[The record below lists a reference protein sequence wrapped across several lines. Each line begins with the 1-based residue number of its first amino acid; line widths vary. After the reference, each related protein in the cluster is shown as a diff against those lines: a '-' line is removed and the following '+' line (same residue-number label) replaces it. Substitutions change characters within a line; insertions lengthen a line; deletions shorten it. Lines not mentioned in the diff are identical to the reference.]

1 MAEKILL
8 IDDDPVLRKI
18 VTAALTDYDVAGAA
32 SGEEGLA
39 LFQSQP
45 FDLVICDLVL
55 PGIGGLEAMRKF
67 RQDRPEQRIM
77 VVSAF
82 GTKENLLASLREQV
96 IDFIVKPFSAEQLQ
110 TAVKDL
116 LARERS
122 IEVISASPKWI
133 ELRVPARFQVA
144 SSLENLLKNLQVDID
159 QETRETVSIAF
170 RELINN
176 AIEHGCKG
184 DLDGMLL
191 LSYVRLSKG
200 ILYRIQDPGRGFN
213 LGAIPHAA
221 ISNPPDDAF
230 QHLKIRE
237 QSGMRAGG
245 FGLVLLRFLA
255 DELVYS
261 ERGNDVIFIKYLAP

>member
-18 VTAALTDYDVAGAA
+18 VVSALADLDVTGAA
-32 SGEEGLA
+32 SGEEGISF
-39 LFQSQP
+39 FQAQP
-45 FDLVICDLVL
+45 FDLVICDLKL
-55 PGIGGLEAMRKF
+55 PGVGGLEVMRQF

-77 VVSAF
+77 VLSAF

-96 IDFIVKPFSAEQLQ
+96 IDFIVKPFSADQLQ
-110 TAVKDL
+110 SAVKDL

-144 SSLENLLKNLQVDID
+144 SSLQNFLKNLQVEID
-159 QETRETVSIAF
+159 EDTRENVSIAF

-184 DLDGMLL
+184 DVSGMLL
-191 LSYVRLSKG
+191 LSYVRLSRG
-200 ILYRIQDPGRGFN
+200 ILYRIQDPGQGFN

-221 ISNPPDDAF
+221 VSNPPSDGL
-230 QHLKIRE
+230 QHLKVRE
-237 QSGMRAGG
+237 NLGMRAGG
-245 FGLVLLRFLA
+245 FGLVLLNLLA

-261 ERGNDVIFIKYLAP
+261 ERGNDVLFIKYIDT

>member
-1 MAEKILL
+1 MSEKILL

-18 VTAALTDYDVAGAA
+18 VTSALADYAVTGVA

-39 LFQSQP
+39 LFQSQQ
-45 FDLVICDLVL
+45 FRLVICDLML
-55 PGIGGLEAMRKF
+55 PGIAGLEAMR
-67 RQDRPEQRIM
+67 RIRLERPAQPVM

-82 GTKENLLASLREQV
+82 GTEENLLASLREHV
-96 IDFIVKPFSAEQLQ
+96 IDFIVKPFSVQEIQS
-110 TAVKDL
+110 AVKNI
-116 LARERS
+116 LACERS

-144 SSLENLLKNLQVDID
+144 SSLDSFLTNLQVEID
-159 QETRETVSIAF
+159 QETRENVSIAF

-184 DLDGMLL
+184 DPEGMLL
-191 LSYVRLSKG
+191 VSYVRLKRG

-213 LGAIPHAA
+213 MGAIPHAA
-221 ISNPPDDAF
+221 ISNPPTDAL

-237 QSGMRAGG
+237 QMGMRPGG
-245 FGLVLLRFLA
+245 FGLFWLHTMA
-255 DELVYS
+255 DELVYN
-261 ERGNDVIFIKYLAP
+261 ECGNDVLFIKYLNP

>member
-255 DELVYS
+255 DELVFS